1 MRSSSPTVRA
11 AHGDRVSMWSLRRR
25 LHPRTGSEK
34 EASSL
39 QRPSANTATNAPA
52 APFVVVV
59 RLSEC
64 CSVSVCTCVDA
75 NCGVTR
81 FTLLPA
87 PLPLLLLLLLLL
99 LFFSFLLLYFL
110 SPLFPL
116 RLTAMLPSVRDKPL
130 RDSIRRCCTSGGT
143 KLRAA
148 LAPGNINAPFKP
160 PRICPWKFSKG
171 V

>member
-1 MRSSSPTVRA
+1 MRSSSLTVRA
-11 AHGDRVSMWSLRRR
+11 THEVFMWSLRRR

-64 CSVSVCTCVDA
+64 CLVSVSTCVDA

-87 PLPLLLLLLLLL
+87 PLPLLLLLLLL

-130 RDSIRRCCTSGGT
+130 RDSIHRCCTSGGT

-160 PRICPWKFSKG
+160 PRICP
-171 V
+171 